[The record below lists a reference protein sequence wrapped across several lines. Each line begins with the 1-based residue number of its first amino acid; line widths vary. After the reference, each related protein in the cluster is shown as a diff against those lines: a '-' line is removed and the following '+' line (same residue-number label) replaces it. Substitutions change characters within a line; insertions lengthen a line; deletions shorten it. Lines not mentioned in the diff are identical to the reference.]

1 MVELYDMGVS
11 NHKRLEEFWNK
22 DNMKLRLNFT
32 RQVPTNVMLKLEL
45 NISIIVQ
52 VQKYDVS
59 IRLGY

>member
-11 NHKRLEEFWNK
+11 NHNTLEEFCNK
-22 DNMKLRLNFT
+22 DNMKLRLNFIS
-32 RQVPTNVMLKLEL
+32 QVPTNVMLKLEL

>member
-22 DNMKLRLNFT
+22 DNMKLRLNFIS
-32 RQVPTNVMLKLEL
+32 QVPTNVMLKLEL

>member
-1 MVELYDMGVS
+1 MVELYDMGVN
-11 NHKRLEEFWNK
+11 NHNTLEEFWNK

>member
-11 NHKRLEEFWNK
+11 NHNTLEEFCNK

-32 RQVPTNVMLKLEL
+32 SQVPTNVMLKLEL